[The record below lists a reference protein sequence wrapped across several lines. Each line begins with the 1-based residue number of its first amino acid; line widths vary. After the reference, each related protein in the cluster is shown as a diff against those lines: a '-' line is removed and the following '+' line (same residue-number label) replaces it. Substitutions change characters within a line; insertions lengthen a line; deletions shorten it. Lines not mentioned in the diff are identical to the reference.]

1 MKRRVCFSTLTVIF
15 ALAIVAGV
23 GSTAKGALVILEG
36 NVDEVLRDLTL
47 LDNPKADDEFHYI
60 AFAWKK
66 ESGTGVQLQPHV
78 VPDTWGHRY
87 SAGWGQSYAAGW
99 GQSYAAGWG
108 QPYAAGWGQPY
119 AAGWGQPY
127 AAGWGQPYLAGE
139 NVKSWNSSIQVF
151 KDIPKD

>member
-1 MKRRVCFSTLTVIF
+1 MKGRVCFSTLTVIF
-15 ALAIVAGV
+15 AFALVAGV
-23 GSTAKGALVILEG
+23 ASTAKGALVILEG
-36 NVDEVLRDLTL
+36 NVDEVLKDFTL
-47 LDNPKADDEFHYI
+47 LESPKADDEFHYI
-60 AFAWKK
+60 AFVWKQ
-66 ESGTGVQLQPHV
+66 ESGTGAQLQPHG

-99 GQSYAAGWG
+99 GQ
-108 QPYAAGWGQPY
+108 PYAAGWGQP
-119 AAGWGQPY
+119 